1 MQPPPAVSPEIR
13 ALVDSG
19 PLVHVT
25 TLNRD
30 GSPQVSLVWVGL
42 EDGEFV
48 TAHMGAWRKVRNLQ
62 RDPRVALSMLGR
74 GRNAMGLHEYL
85 VVYGTARVT
94 EGGAA
99 ALLQRLARRCFRPNP
114 TAASPAS
121 SFTSPRSGLPESAR
135 GVPGSGELTAA
146 RYIHNM

>member
-99 ALLQRLARRCFRPNP
+99 ALLQRLARIYLGPDVVFPPEPYRSQPGFIVHVAPQRFAGIGPW
-114 TAASPAS
+114 SPGQ
-121 SFTSPRSGLPESAR
+121 R
-135 GVPGSGELTAA
+135 
-146 RYIHNM
+146 